1 MTTSE
6 KDAQPQSR
14 GELTAKAI
22 RQAIVRIEQGR
33 PKVVQPGRKLSIQSV
48 AEEAGVSRATIHNN
62 HPGLADQ
69 IRESANK
76 AVRGQRDQ
84 KNAELKELRAKYTAL
99 RQELSRCRELN
110 QDMASELA
118 TLTVENEHLR
128 AIAGSSKVAVFPSNR
143 IKP

>member
-1 MTTSE
+1 MSE
-6 KDAQPQSR
+6 TNQLAPTR
-14 GELTAKAI
+14 GELTAKSI
-22 RQAIVRIEQGR
+22 RQAITRIKKGR
-33 PKVVQPGRKLSIQSV
+33 TKVVQPGRKLSIQSV

-62 HPGLADQ
+62 HPGLAEQ

-76 AVRGQRDQ
+76 SARGQRDQ

-99 RQELSRCRELN
+99 RQELSRCRQLN

-128 AIAGSSKVAVFPSNR
+128 TIAGSTKVAVLPSKKAK
-143 IKP
+143 I